1 MGVMMDI
8 RYTLRLLFKSPAFTL
23 LTMLVLTGGLTVSL
37 FTFSFFY
44 TVFYKPLPVKD
55 AAGILRA
62 SADVPLYEYAEA
74 RQKLSTFSETGLW
87 TDAQVRY
94 SAGDD
99 SQSLF
104 GTFTEWT
111 LFKFSRT
118 NPLFGRA
125 LQAQDSEAGAAPVAV
140 ISYKLWQ
147 SHFSGAQNTVGR
159 VIRLNNQDTEIVGIM
174 PKDYAFPV
182 ATEIWLPFTYNEL
195 HPTVGEFTFA
205 TFHGRLAPG
214 MSKAQASQQLDQYIR
229 GSYEARAKQAAQTY
243 KLPPDAFQLDTY
255 QASQLGGGMMVD
267 LAMYGINTAATL
279 ILLLAGINVGNMLLA
294 RAISRGKESA
304 IRVALGAGDRRLIG
318 QLMWEGG
325 IIVVLGTLLS
335 LLLTSVMLRATTLY
349 LSSAFGRQGALPFWW
364 NWGLDKQ
371 TLLAAL
377 GFLVLT
383 IFTVCYLPARKS
395 ARADVVL
402 ELRDGT
408 RGAQGLRAGKLM
420 RALVTAQIMFVSLIM
435 CFGFLVYSLVRKGE
449 NIEPAYDV
457 TNLQAAEV
465 TLPDTGLTD
474 IQRAQT
480 LSQLV
485 QDLQTSPQIAE
496 AFAWTPMG
504 NHEAVVEGLDAQ
516 NNLPPVSVHQLLTTP
531 EFKTLTV
538 VEGRNFDHR
547 EELAA
552 GNVDLRT
559 AIVSQSFV
567 QKRWGGGSA
576 VGKRLQLDVEGKP
589 VWYTVVGVTKDIT
602 QSFTEQPSVTDEIYL
617 SAYQTGNVFTRVH
630 FRSRGDAN
638 LAEEAF
644 FQSLTRIAPQAENG
658 GVKNIAEQ
666 LGMSKRV
673 MSTGQKVLFG
683 CGLFA
688 LLLSLAGVYG
698 ITSNAIVQKTHEI
711 GIRRALGATD
721 REIILLFLR
730 QSMWQVGIGLGIG
743 IGFAGLVS
751 WMAGAFFGFSFGF
764 YVQAFAIVIFTVA
777 LIVGIAVV
785 LPSRRVAMIEPA
797 VALRTE

>member
-1 MGVMMDI
+1 MDI

-23 LTMLVLTGGLTVSL
+23 LTVLVLTGGLTVSL
-37 FTFSFFY
+37 FTFAFFY
-44 TVFYKPLPVKD
+44 TIFYKPLPLKD
-55 AAGILRA
+55 SETILRA
-62 SADVPLYEYAEA
+62 AQVVPLHEYAEA
-74 RQKLSTFSETGLW
+74 RQKLSTFAEAGVWRDS
-87 TDAQVRY
+87 QVRF

-104 GTFTEWT
+104 GTYTEWN

-147 SHFSGAQNTVGR
+147 SHFSGSPSAVGR

-182 ATEIWLPFTYNEL
+182 ATEIWLPFTYEAL
-195 HPTVGEFTFA
+195 HPTATEFTFA
-205 TFHGRLAPG
+205 NFHGRLAPG
-214 MSKAQASQQLDQYIR
+214 MSTAQATQQLDQYIR
-229 GSYEARAKQAAQTY
+229 TSYETRAKQAAETF
-243 KLPPDAFQLDTY
+243 KLRPDAFQLDTY
-255 QASQLGGGMMVD
+255 QASQLGGGLIVD
-267 LAMYGINTAATL
+267 LAMYGINIASTL

-294 RAISRGKESA
+294 RAIARGKESA
-304 IRVALGAGDRRLIG
+304 IRVALGAGERRLIG

-325 IIVVLGTLLS
+325 IIVVAGTLLS
-335 LLLTSVMLRATTLY
+335 LVFTSVMLNATTLY
-349 LSSAFGRQGALPFWW
+349 LSSAFGRQGATPFWW
-364 NWGLDKQ
+364 NWGLDKE
-371 TLLAAL
+371 TLFAAI

-408 RGAQGLRAGKLM
+408 RGAQGRRAGKLM

-435 CFGFLVYSLVRKGE
+435 CFGFLIFSLVRKGE
-449 NIEPAYDV
+449 TIEAGYDL
-457 TNLQAAEV
+457 TNLMAADV
-465 TLPDTGLTD
+465 TLPEDGVTD
-474 IQRAQT
+474 EQRAQT
-480 LSQLV
+480 LQQLV
-485 QDLQTSPQIAE
+485 QDLQGNAQIAE
-496 AFAWTPMG
+496 AFVWTPLG
-504 NHEAVVEGLDAQ
+504 NHDAVVEGLDAQ
-516 NNLPPVSVHQLLTTP
+516 NNLPAVSVHQLLGTP
-531 EFKTLTV
+531 EFKTLKL
-538 VEGRNFDHR
+538 VEGRHFDHR
-547 EELAA
+547 EALAA
-552 GNVDLRT
+552 QNTDLRT

-567 QKRWGGGSA
+567 EKRWGRGSA
-576 VGKRLQLDVEGKP
+576 IGKRLQLDVEGKP
-589 VWYTVVGVTKDIT
+589 VWYSVVGVTKDIT
-602 QSFTEQPSVTDEIYL
+602 QSFTEQPAITDEIYL
-617 SAYQTGNVFTRVH
+617 SAYQTDNVATRVY
-630 FRSRGDAN
+630 FRSRGNAS
-638 LAEEAF
+638 LAEETF
-644 FQSLTRIAPQAENG
+644 YQSLTRIAPQGENG

-673 MSTGQKVLFG
+673 MSLGQKVLFS

-688 LLLSLAGVYG
+688 LLLSLCGVYG

-721 REIILLFLR
+721 REIIMLFLR

-743 IGFAGLVS
+743 IGFAALVS

-764 YVQAFAIVIFTVA
+764 YVQAFAVVIFTVA
-777 LIVGIAVV
+777 IIVGVAVV

>member
-1 MGVMMDI
+1 
-8 RYTLRLLFKSPAFTL
+8 
-23 LTMLVLTGGLTVSL
+23 ML
-37 FTFSFFY
+37 
-44 TVFYKPLPVKD
+44 K
-55 AAGILRA
+55 
-62 SADVPLYEYAEA
+62 
-74 RQKLSTFSETGLW
+74 
-87 TDAQVRY
+87 
-94 SAGDD
+94 
-99 SQSLF
+99 
-104 GTFTEWT
+104 
-111 LFKFSRT
+111 
-118 NPLFGRA
+118 
-125 LQAQDSEAGAAPVAV
+125 
-140 ISYKLWQ
+140 
-147 SHFSGAQNTVGR
+147 
-159 VIRLNNQDTEIVGIM
+159 
-174 PKDYAFPV
+174 
-182 ATEIWLPFTYNEL
+182 
-195 HPTVGEFTFA
+195 
-205 TFHGRLAPG
+205 
-214 MSKAQASQQLDQYIR
+214 
-229 GSYEARAKQAAQTY
+229 
-243 KLPPDAFQLDTY
+243 
-255 QASQLGGGMMVD
+255 
-267 LAMYGINTAATL
+267 
-279 ILLLAGINVGNMLLA
+279 
-294 RAISRGKESA
+294 
-304 IRVALGAGDRRLIG
+304 
-318 QLMWEGG
+318 
-325 IIVVLGTLLS
+325 
-335 LLLTSVMLRATTLY
+335 ATTLY
-349 LSSAFGRQGALPFWW
+349 LASAFGRQGALPFWW
-364 NWGLDKQ
+364 NWGLDRQ

-377 GFLVLT
+377 GFLVVT

-420 RALVTAQIMFVSLIM
+420 RVLVTAQIMFVSLIM

-465 TLPDTGLTD
+465 TLPETGLSD

-485 QDLQTSPQIAE
+485 QDLQTSPHISE
-496 AFAWTPMG
+496 AFVWTPMG
-504 NHEAVVEGLDAQ
+504 SHEAVVEGLDAQ

-531 EFKTLTV
+531 EFKTLTL
-538 VEGRNFDHR
+538 VEGRQFDHR

-617 SAYQTGNVFTRVH
+617 SAYQTGNVGTRVH

-673 MSTGQKVLFG
+673 MSAGQKVLFG